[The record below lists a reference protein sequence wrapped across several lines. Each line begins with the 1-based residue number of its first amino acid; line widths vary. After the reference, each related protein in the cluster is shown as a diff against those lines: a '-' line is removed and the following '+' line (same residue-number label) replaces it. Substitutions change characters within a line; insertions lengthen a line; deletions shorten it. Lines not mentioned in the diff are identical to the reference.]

1 VAKKEIRKVRVPVPE
16 REPLER
22 IKDFK
27 EVKIG
32 YSPQLAVEEAK
43 RCLQCPHSPCV
54 DACPVNVPIPQFI
67 KLIAE
72 GKFVEA
78 ARKIKEENIM
88 PSVCGRVCPQE
99 IQCEG
104 ACVVGKVG
112 DPVAI
117 GALEAFAGDHE
128 ASVGYEKFE
137 IKEKSGKRVAVVGS
151 GPAGIACAA
160 DLLKYGHE
168 VVIFEALHE
177 PGGVLIY
184 GIPEF
189 RLPNETV
196 QRELEFLKEMGAE
209 IRLNF
214 VVGKTATIYELL
226 EEFDAVF
233 IGSGAGLPYLLN
245 VEGINLNGIY
255 SANEFLTRVNLMR
268 AYEFPEYD
276 TPVFTGKRLA
286 VIGGGNTAM
295 DVARTAVRLP
305 DTEEVYVVYRRSEKE
320 MPARVEEVRHAKE
333 EGVIFKTL
341 TSPLRFVGE
350 EGWVKGIE
358 CIKMELS
365 EPDES
370 GRRKPV
376 PIPGSEFILEVDS
389 VVIAI
394 GQGPNPVV
402 VDGVKE
408 IRRGK
413 KGEIIVDPE
422 TFMTDLPGVFA
433 GGDAIRGGST
443 VIVAMGDGRKA
454 ARSIHKYLTQG
465 YNSSSTK

>member
-1 VAKKEIRKVRVPVPE
+1 MAKKEIIKKRVPVPE
-16 REPLER
+16 RSPEER

-27 EVKIG
+27 EVKLG
-32 YSPQLAVEEAK
+32 YTPQLAMEEAK
-43 RCLQCPHSPCV
+43 RCLQCPTRPCV
-54 DACPVNVPIPQFI
+54 EACPVRVPIPEFI

-112 DPVAI
+112 DPIAI

-128 ASVGYEKFE
+128 ASVGYEVFE
-137 IKEKSGKRVAVVGS
+137 IKEKTGKRIAIVGS

-160 DLLKYGHE
+160 DLVKWGHE

-177 PGGVLIY
+177 PGGVLVY

-196 QRELEFLKEMGAE
+196 QREINFLKQLGVE
-209 IRLNF
+209 IKLNY
-214 VVGKTATIYELL
+214 VIGKTKTIYELL

-233 IGSGAGLPYLLN
+233 IGSGAGLPYMLN
-245 VEGINLNGIY
+245 IEGVNLNGVY
-255 SANEFLTRVNLMR
+255 SANEFLTRAIFMGARN
-268 AYEFPEYD
+268 FPEYD
-276 TPVFTGKRLA
+276 TPIFVGKKVA

-295 DVARTAVRLP
+295 DVARTAKRLKGV
-305 DTEEVYVVYRRSEKE
+305 EEVYIVYRRSESE
-320 MPARVEEVRHAKE
+320 MPARVEEVAHAKE

-341 TSPLRFVGE
+341 TNPVRFIGE
-350 EGWVKGIE
+350 NGWVKAME
-358 CIKMELS
+358 CVRMELS

-370 GRRKPV
+370 GRRRPV
-376 PIPGSEFILEVDS
+376 PIPGSEFVMEVDT
-389 VVIAI
+389 VVMAI
-394 GQGPNPVV
+394 GQAPNPVV
-402 VDGVKE
+402 VEGVKE

-422 TFMTDLPGVFA
+422 TLMTDLPGVFA

-443 VIVAMGDGRKA
+443 VILAMGDGRKA
-454 ARSIHKYLTQG
+454 AKAIHEYVMSKR
-465 YNSSSTK
+465 

>member
-1 VAKKEIRKVRVPVPE
+1 MREGVMAKKEIIKKRVPVPE
-16 REPLER
+16 RSPEER

-27 EVKIG
+27 EVKLG
-32 YSPQLAVEEAK
+32 YTPQLAMEEAK
-43 RCLQCPHSPCV
+43 RCLQCPTRPCV
-54 DACPVNVPIPQFI
+54 EACPVRVPIPEFI

-112 DPVAI
+112 DPIAI

-128 ASVGYEKFE
+128 ASVGYEVFE
-137 IKEKSGKRVAVVGS
+137 IKEKTGKKIAIVGS

-160 DLLKYGHE
+160 DLVKWGHE

-177 PGGVLIY
+177 PGGVLVY

-196 QRELEFLKEMGAE
+196 QREINFLKQLGVE
-209 IRLNF
+209 IKLNY
-214 VVGKTATIYELL
+214 VIGKTKTIYELL

-233 IGSGAGLPYLLN
+233 IGSGAGLPYMLN
-245 VEGINLNGIY
+245 IEGVNLNGVY
-255 SANEFLTRVNLMR
+255 SANEFLTRAIFMGARN
-268 AYEFPEYD
+268 FPEYD
-276 TPVFTGKRLA
+276 TPIFVGKKVA

-295 DVARTAVRLP
+295 DVARTAKRLKGV
-305 DTEEVYVVYRRSEKE
+305 EEVYIVYRRSESE
-320 MPARVEEVRHAKE
+320 MPARVEEVAHAKE

-341 TSPLRFVGE
+341 TNPVRFIGE
-350 EGWVKGIE
+350 NGWVKAME
-358 CIKMELS
+358 CVRMELS

-370 GRRKPV
+370 GRRRPV
-376 PIPGSEFILEVDS
+376 PIPGSEFVMEVDT
-389 VVIAI
+389 VVMAI
-394 GQGPNPVV
+394 GQAPNPVV
-402 VDGVKE
+402 VEGVKE

-422 TFMTDLPGVFA
+422 TLMTDLPGVFA

-443 VIVAMGDGRKA
+443 VILAMGDGRKA
-454 ARSIHKYLTQG
+454 AKAIHEYVMSKR
-465 YNSSSTK
+465 

>member
-1 VAKKEIRKVRVPVPE
+1 MREGVMAKKEIVKKRVPVPE
-16 REPLER
+16 RSPEER

-27 EVKIG
+27 EVKLG
-32 YSPQLAVEEAK
+32 YTPQLAMEEAK
-43 RCLQCPHSPCV
+43 RCLQCPTRPCV
-54 DACPVNVPIPQFI
+54 EACPVRVPIPEFI

-112 DPVAI
+112 DPIAI

-128 ASVGYEKFE
+128 ASVGYEVFE
-137 IKEKSGKRVAVVGS
+137 IKEKTGKRIAIVGS

-160 DLLKYGHE
+160 DLVKWGHE

-177 PGGVLIY
+177 PGGVLVY

-196 QRELEFLKEMGAE
+196 QREINFLKQLGVE
-209 IRLNF
+209 IKLNY
-214 VVGKTATIYELL
+214 VIGKTKTIYELL

-233 IGSGAGLPYLLN
+233 IGSGAGLPYMLN
-245 VEGINLNGIY
+245 IEGVNLNGVY
-255 SANEFLTRVNLMR
+255 SANEFLTRAIFMGARN
-268 AYEFPEYD
+268 FPEYD
-276 TPVFTGKRLA
+276 TPIFVGKKVA

-295 DVARTAVRLP
+295 DVARTAKRLKGV
-305 DTEEVYVVYRRSEKE
+305 EEVYIVYRRSESE
-320 MPARVEEVRHAKE
+320 MPARVEEVAHAKE

-341 TSPLRFVGE
+341 INPVRFIGE
-350 EGWVKGIE
+350 NGWVKAME
-358 CIKMELS
+358 CVRMELS

-370 GRRKPV
+370 GRRRPV
-376 PIPGSEFILEVDS
+376 PIPGSEFVMEVDT
-389 VVIAI
+389 VVMAI
-394 GQGPNPVV
+394 GQAPNPVV
-402 VDGVKE
+402 VEGVKE

-422 TFMTDLPGVFA
+422 TLMTDLPGVFA

-443 VIVAMGDGRKA
+443 VILAMGDGRKA
-454 ARSIHKYLTQG
+454 AKAIHEYVMSKR
-465 YNSSSTK
+465 

>member
-1 VAKKEIRKVRVPVPE
+1 MAKKEIIKKRVPVPE
-16 REPLER
+16 RDPKER

-27 EVKIG
+27 EVKLG
-32 YSPQLAVEEAK
+32 YTPQLAIEEAK
-43 RCLQCPHSPCV
+43 RCLQCPTAPCV
-54 DACPVNVPIPQFI
+54 KACPVKVPIPQFI
-67 KLIAE
+67 KLVAE

-117 GALEAFAGDHE
+117 GALEAFVGDYE

-137 IKEKSGKRVAVVGS
+137 IKKKTGKKIAIVGS

-160 DLLKYGHE
+160 DLVKWGHE
-168 VVIFEALHE
+168 VTMFEALHE
-177 PGGVLIY
+177 PGGVLVY

-196 QRELEFLKEMGAE
+196 KRELDFLLSMGVKLE
-209 IRLNF
+209 LNF
-214 VVGKTATIYELL
+214 IVGKTKTIYELL

-233 IGSGAGLPYLLN
+233 IGSGAGLPYMLN
-245 VEGINLNGIY
+245 IEGLNLNGVY
-255 SANEFLTRVNLMR
+255 SANEFLTRVIFMGANK
-268 AYEFPEYD
+268 FPEYD
-276 TPVFTGKRLA
+276 TPIFTGRKVA

-295 DVARTAVRLP
+295 DVARTAKRLKGV
-305 DTEEVYVVYRRSEKE
+305 EEVYIIYRRSEAE
-320 MPARVEEVRHAKE
+320 MPARAEEVLHAKE

-341 TSPLRFVGE
+341 TNPVRFIGE
-350 EGWVKGIE
+350 NGWLKAIE
-358 CIKMELS
+358 CVKMELS

-370 GRRKPV
+370 GRRRPV
-376 PIPGSEFILEVDS
+376 PIPGSEFILEVDT
-389 VVIAI
+389 VVMAI

-402 VDGVKE
+402 VEGVKE

-413 KGEIIVDPE
+413 KGEILVNPE
-422 TFMTDLPGVFA
+422 TLMTDLPGVFA
-433 GGDAIRGGST
+433 GGDVIHGGST
-443 VIVAMGDGRKA
+443 VIIAMGDGRKA
-454 ARSIHKYLTQG
+454 ARAIHEYVMNK
-465 YNSSSTK
+465 

>member
-1 VAKKEIRKVRVPVPE
+1 MAKKEIIKKRVPVPE
-16 REPLER
+16 RDPKER

-27 EVKIG
+27 EVKLG
-32 YSPQLAVEEAK
+32 YTPQLAIEEAK
-43 RCLQCPHSPCV
+43 RCLQCPTAPCV
-54 DACPVNVPIPQFI
+54 KACPVKVPIPQFI
-67 KLIAE
+67 KLVAE

-117 GALEAFAGDHE
+117 GALEAFVGDYE

-137 IKEKSGKRVAVVGS
+137 IKKKTGKKIAIVGS

-160 DLLKYGHE
+160 DLVKWGHE
-168 VVIFEALHE
+168 VTMFEALHE
-177 PGGVLIY
+177 PGGVLVY

-196 QRELEFLKEMGAE
+196 KRELDFLLSMGVKLE
-209 IRLNF
+209 LNF
-214 VVGKTATIYELL
+214 IVGKTKTIYELL

-233 IGSGAGLPYLLN
+233 IGSGAGLPYMLN
-245 VEGINLNGIY
+245 IEGLNLNGVY
-255 SANEFLTRVNLMR
+255 SANEFLTRVIFMGANK
-268 AYEFPEYD
+268 FPEYD
-276 TPVFTGKRLA
+276 TPIFTGRKVA

-295 DVARTAVRLP
+295 DVARTAKRLKGV
-305 DTEEVYVVYRRSEKE
+305 EEVYIIYRRSEAE
-320 MPARVEEVRHAKE
+320 MPARAEEVLHAKE

-341 TSPLRFVGE
+341 TNPVRFIGE
-350 EGWVKGIE
+350 NGWLKAIE
-358 CIKMELS
+358 CVKMELS

-370 GRRKPV
+370 GRRRPV
-376 PIPGSEFILEVDS
+376 PIPGSEFILEVDT
-389 VVIAI
+389 VVMAI

-402 VDGVKE
+402 VEGVKE

-413 KGEIIVDPE
+413 KGEILVDPE
-422 TFMTDLPGVFA
+422 TLMTDLPGVFA
-433 GGDAIRGGST
+433 GGDVIHGGST
-443 VIVAMGDGRKA
+443 VIIAMGDGRKA
-454 ARSIHKYLTQG
+454 AKAIHEYVMNK
-465 YNSSSTK
+465 

>member
-1 VAKKEIRKVRVPVPE
+1 MAKKEIRKVRVPVPE
-16 REPLER
+16 REPLKR

-189 RLPNETV
+189 RLPNGTV

-276 TPVFTGKRLA
+276 TPVFAGKRLA

-454 ARSIHKYLTQG
+454 AKSIHKYLTQG

>member
-1 VAKKEIRKVRVPVPE
+1 MAKREIIKKRVPVPE
-16 REPLER
+16 RNPQER

-27 EVKIG
+27 EVKLG
-32 YSPQLAVEEAK
+32 YTPQLAMEEAK
-43 RCLQCPHSPCV
+43 RCLQCPTAPCV
-54 DACPVNVPIPQFI
+54 KACPVSVPIPQFL
-67 KLIAE
+67 KLIEE

-117 GALEAFAGDHE
+117 GALEAFAGDYE

-137 IKEKSGKRVAVVGS
+137 IKEKTGKKIAIVGS

-160 DLLKYGHE
+160 DLVKLGHD
-168 VVIFEALHE
+168 VTIFEALHE
-177 PGGVLIY
+177 TGGVLVY
-184 GIPEF
+184 GVPEF

-196 QRELEFLKEMGAE
+196 KREIDFLLNMGINLE
-209 IRLNF
+209 LNF
-214 VVGKTATIYELL
+214 IVGKTKTIYELL

-233 IGSGAGLPYLLN
+233 IGSGAGLPYMLN
-245 VEGINLNGIY
+245 IEGLNLNGVY
-255 SANEFLTRVNLMR
+255 SANEFLTRIIFMGANK
-268 AYEFPEYD
+268 FPDYD
-276 TPVFTGKRLA
+276 TPVFTGKRVA

-295 DVARTAVRLP
+295 DVARTAKRLKEV
-305 DTEEVYVVYRRSEKE
+305 EEVYVIYRRSEAE
-320 MPARVEEVRHAKE
+320 MPARVEEVHHAKE

-341 TSPLRFVGE
+341 TNPVRFIGE
-350 EGWVKGIE
+350 NGWLKAVE
-358 CIKMELS
+358 CVKMELS

-370 GRRKPV
+370 GRRRPI
-376 PIPGSEFILEVDS
+376 PIPGSEFLLEVDT
-389 VVIAI
+389 VVMAI

-402 VDGVKE
+402 VEGVKE

-413 KGEIIVDPE
+413 KGEILVDPE
-422 TFMTDLPGVFA
+422 TLMTDLPGVFA
-433 GGDAIRGGST
+433 GGDVIHGGST
-443 VIVAMGDGRKA
+443 VIIAMGDGRKA
-454 ARSIHKYLTQG
+454 AKTIHEYVMSK
-465 YNSSSTK
+465 

>member
-1 VAKKEIRKVRVPVPE
+1 MAKKEIVKKRVPVPE
-16 REPLER
+16 RSPEER

-27 EVKIG
+27 EVKLG
-32 YSPQLAVEEAK
+32 YTPQLAMEEAK
-43 RCLQCPHSPCV
+43 RCLQCPTRPCV
-54 DACPVNVPIPQFI
+54 EACPVRVPIPEFI

-112 DPVAI
+112 DPIAI

-128 ASVGYEKFE
+128 ASVGYEVFE
-137 IKEKSGKRVAVVGS
+137 IKEKTGKRIAIVGS

-160 DLLKYGHE
+160 DLVKWGHE

-177 PGGVLIY
+177 PGGVLVY

-196 QRELEFLKEMGAE
+196 QREINFLKQLGVE
-209 IRLNF
+209 IKLNY
-214 VVGKTATIYELL
+214 VIGKTKTIYELL

-233 IGSGAGLPYLLN
+233 IGSGAGLPYMLN
-245 VEGINLNGIY
+245 IEGVNLNGVY
-255 SANEFLTRVNLMR
+255 SANEFLTRAIFMGARN
-268 AYEFPEYD
+268 FPEYD
-276 TPVFTGKRLA
+276 TPIFVGKKVA

-295 DVARTAVRLP
+295 DVARTAKRLKGV
-305 DTEEVYVVYRRSEKE
+305 EEVYIVYRRSESE
-320 MPARVEEVRHAKE
+320 MPARVEEVAHAKE

-341 TSPLRFVGE
+341 INPVRFIGE
-350 EGWVKGIE
+350 NGWVKAME
-358 CIKMELS
+358 CVRMELS

-370 GRRKPV
+370 GRRRPV
-376 PIPGSEFILEVDS
+376 PIPGSEFVMEVDT
-389 VVIAI
+389 VVMAI
-394 GQGPNPVV
+394 GQAPNPVV
-402 VDGVKE
+402 VEGVKE

-422 TFMTDLPGVFA
+422 TLMTDLPGVFA

-443 VIVAMGDGRKA
+443 VILAMGDGRKA
-454 ARSIHKYLTQG
+454 AKAIHEYVMSKR
-465 YNSSSTK
+465 

>member
-1 VAKKEIRKVRVPVPE
+1 MAKREIIKKRVPVPE
-16 REPLER
+16 RDPQER

-27 EVKIG
+27 EVKLG
-32 YSPQLAVEEAK
+32 YTPQLAIEEAK
-43 RCLQCPHSPCV
+43 RCLQCPTAPCV
-54 DACPVNVPIPQFI
+54 KACPVSVPIPQFL
-67 KLIAE
+67 KLIEE

-117 GALEAFAGDHE
+117 GALEAFAGDYE

-137 IKEKSGKRVAVVGS
+137 IKEKTGKKIAIVGS

-160 DLLKYGHE
+160 DLVKLGHD
-168 VVIFEALHE
+168 VTIFEALHE
-177 PGGVLIY
+177 PGGVLVY
-184 GIPEF
+184 GVPEF

-196 QRELEFLKEMGAE
+196 KREIDFLLNMGVKLE
-209 IRLNF
+209 LNF
-214 VVGKTATIYELL
+214 IVGKTKTIYELL

-233 IGSGAGLPYLLN
+233 IGSGAGLPYMLN
-245 VEGINLNGIY
+245 IEGLNLNGVY
-255 SANEFLTRVNLMR
+255 SANEFLTRIIFMGANK
-268 AYEFPEYD
+268 FPEYD
-276 TPVFTGKRLA
+276 TPVFTGKRVA

-295 DVARTAVRLP
+295 DVARTAKRLKEV
-305 DTEEVYVVYRRSEKE
+305 EEVYVIYRRSEAE
-320 MPARVEEVRHAKE
+320 MPARVEEVHHAKE

-341 TSPLRFVGE
+341 TNPVRFVGE
-350 EGWVKGIE
+350 NGWLKAVE
-358 CIKMELS
+358 CVKMELS

-370 GRRKPV
+370 GRRRPI
-376 PIPGSEFILEVDS
+376 PIPGSEFLLEVDT
-389 VVIAI
+389 VVMAI

-402 VDGVKE
+402 VEGVKE

-413 KGEIIVDPE
+413 KGEILVDPE
-422 TFMTDLPGVFA
+422 TLMTDLPGVFA
-433 GGDAIRGGST
+433 GGDVIHGGST
-443 VIVAMGDGRKA
+443 VIIAMGDGRKA
-454 ARSIHKYLTQG
+454 AKAIHEYVMSK
-465 YNSSSTK
+465 

>member
-1 VAKKEIRKVRVPVPE
+1 MGKREIRKERVPVPE
-16 REPLER
+16 REPSVR
-22 IKDFK
+22 IRDFK
-27 EVKIG
+27 EVKLG

-54 DACPVNVPIPQFI
+54 DACPVSVPIPQFI

-112 DPVAI
+112 EPVAI

-137 IKEKSGKRVAVVGS
+137 VKEKSGKRVAIVGS
-151 GPAGIACAA
+151 GPAGISCAA
-160 DLLKYGHE
+160 DLLRYGHE

-196 QRELEFLKEMGAE
+196 KRELEFLKEMGAE

-233 IGSGAGLPYLLN
+233 ISSGAGLPYLLDI
-245 VEGINLNGIY
+245 EGLNLNGVY

-268 AYEFPEYD
+268 AYRFPEYD

-295 DVARTAVRLP
+295 DVARTALRLP

-341 TSPLRFVGE
+341 TSPVRFVGE
-350 EGWVKGIE
+350 NGWITGIE

-370 GRRKPV
+370 GRGRPV

-408 IRRGK
+408 IKRGK

-422 TFMTDLPGVFA
+422 TLMTDLPGVFA

-443 VIVAMGDGRKA
+443 VIVAMGDGRRA
-454 ARSIHKYLTQG
+454 AKSIHKYLTQG
-465 YNSSSTK
+465 L

>member
-1 VAKKEIRKVRVPVPE
+1 MAKKEIIKKRVPVPE
-16 REPLER
+16 RDPQER

-27 EVKIG
+27 EVKLG
-32 YSPQLAVEEAK
+32 YSPQLAMEEAK
-43 RCLQCPHSPCV
+43 RCIQCPHSPCV

-137 IKEKSGKRVAVVGS
+137 IKEKTGKKIAIVGS

-160 DLLKYGHE
+160 DLVKWGHD
-168 VVIFEALHE
+168 VTIFEALHE
-177 PGGVLIY
+177 PGGVLVY

-196 QRELEFLKEMGAE
+196 RRELDFLLDLGVK
-209 IRLNF
+209 LKVNF
-214 VVGKTATIYELL
+214 IVGKTKTIYELL

-233 IGSGAGLPYLLN
+233 IGSGAGLPYMLN
-245 VEGINLNGIY
+245 IEGLNLNGVY
-255 SANEFLTRVNLMR
+255 SANEFLTRVIFMGANK
-268 AYEFPEYD
+268 FPEYD
-276 TPVFTGKRLA
+276 TPIFTGKRVA

-295 DVARTAVRLP
+295 DVARTAKRLKGV
-305 DTEEVYVVYRRSEKE
+305 EEVYIIYRRSEAE
-320 MPARVEEVRHAKE
+320 MPARVEEVAHAKE

-341 TSPLRFVGE
+341 TNPVRFVGE
-350 EGWVKGIE
+350 NGWLKAVE
-358 CIKMELS
+358 CVKMELS

-370 GRRKPV
+370 GRRRPV
-376 PIPGSEFILEVDS
+376 PIPGSEFLIEVDT
-389 VVIAI
+389 VVMAI

-402 VDGVKE
+402 VEGVKE
-408 IRRGK
+408 IKRGK
-413 KGEIIVDPE
+413 KGEVLVDPE
-422 TFMTDLPGVFA
+422 TLMTDLPGVFA
-433 GGDAIRGGST
+433 GGDVIRGGST
-443 VIVAMGDGRKA
+443 VILAMGDGRKA
-454 ARSIHKYLTQG
+454 AKAIHEYVMNK
-465 YNSSSTK
+465 

>member
-1 VAKKEIRKVRVPVPE
+1 MAKKEIIKKRVPVPE
-16 REPLER
+16 RDPQER

-27 EVKIG
+27 EVKLG
-32 YSPQLAVEEAK
+32 YSPQLAMEEAK
-43 RCLQCPHSPCV
+43 RCIQCPHSPCV

-137 IKEKSGKRVAVVGS
+137 IKEKTGKKIAIVGS

-160 DLLKYGHE
+160 DLVKWGHD
-168 VVIFEALHE
+168 VTIFEALHE
-177 PGGVLIY
+177 PGGVLVY

-196 QRELEFLKEMGAE
+196 RRELDFLLDLGVK
-209 IRLNF
+209 LKVNF
-214 VVGKTATIYELL
+214 IVGKTKTIYELL

-233 IGSGAGLPYLLN
+233 IGSGAGLPYMLN
-245 VEGINLNGIY
+245 IEGLNLNGVY
-255 SANEFLTRVNLMR
+255 SANEFLTRVIFMGANK
-268 AYEFPEYD
+268 FPEYD
-276 TPVFTGKRLA
+276 TPIFTGKRVA

-295 DVARTAVRLP
+295 DVARTAKRLKGV
-305 DTEEVYVVYRRSEKE
+305 EEVYIIYRRSEAE
-320 MPARVEEVRHAKE
+320 MPARVEEVAHAKE

-341 TSPLRFVGE
+341 TNPVRFVGE
-350 EGWVKGIE
+350 NGWLKAVE
-358 CIKMELS
+358 CVKMELS

-370 GRRKPV
+370 GRRRPV
-376 PIPGSEFILEVDS
+376 PIPGSEFLIEVDT
-389 VVIAI
+389 VVMAI

-402 VDGVKE
+402 VEGVKE
-408 IRRGK
+408 IKRGK

-422 TFMTDLPGVFA
+422 TLMTDLPGVFA
-433 GGDAIRGGST
+433 GGDVIHGGST
-443 VIVAMGDGRKA
+443 VIIAMGDGRKA
-454 ARSIHKYLTQG
+454 AKAIHEYVMNK
-465 YNSSSTK
+465 

>member
-1 VAKKEIRKVRVPVPE
+1 MQEGRMSRREIIKNRVPVPE
-16 REPLER
+16 RPPEER

-27 EVKIG
+27 EVKLG
-32 YSPQLAVEEAK
+32 YTPQLAMEEAK
-43 RCLQCPHSPCV
+43 RCLQCPAEPCV
-54 DACPVNVPIPQFI
+54 KACPVRVPIPQFI

-104 ACVVGKVG
+104 ACVVGRVG

-128 ASVGYEKFE
+128 ASVGYEKIE
-137 IKEKSGKRVAVVGS
+137 IKEKTGKKIAVVGS

-160 DLLKYGHE
+160 DLVRWGHD
-168 VVIFEALHE
+168 VTIFEALHE
-177 PGGVLIY
+177 PGGVLVY

-196 QRELEFLKEMGAE
+196 KRELNFLLEMGAKLK
-209 IRLNF
+209 LNF
-214 VVGKTATIYELL
+214 VVGKTKALYELL

-233 IGSGAGLPYLLN
+233 IGSGAGLPYMLN
-245 VEGINLNGIY
+245 VEGLNLNGVY
-255 SANEFLTRVNLMR
+255 SANEFLTRVIFMGAR
-268 AYEFPEYD
+268 MFPEYD
-276 TPVFTGKRLA
+276 TPVFVGRRVA

-295 DVARTAVRLP
+295 DVARTAKRLGG
-305 DTEEVYVVYRRSEKE
+305 TEEVYIVYRRTEAE
-320 MPARVEEVRHAKE
+320 MPARVEEVHHAKE
-333 EGVIFKTL
+333 EGIIFKTL
-341 TSPLRFVGE
+341 TSPVRFIGE
-350 EGWVKGIE
+350 GGWVKAME
-358 CIKMELS
+358 CIRMELS

-370 GRRKPV
+370 GRRRPV
-376 PIPGSEFILEVDS
+376 PVPGSEFVMEVDT
-389 VVIAI
+389 VVMAI

-402 VDGVKE
+402 VEGVKE
-408 IRRGK
+408 IRRGR
-413 KGEIIVDPE
+413 KGEILVDPE
-422 TFMTDLPGVFA
+422 TLMTDLPGVFA

-443 VIVAMGDGRKA
+443 VILAMGDGRKA
-454 ARSIHKYLTQG
+454 AKAIHEYVMAK
-465 YNSSSTK
+465 

>member
-1 VAKKEIRKVRVPVPE
+1 MAKKEIIKNRVPVPE
-16 REPLER
+16 RDPKER
-22 IKDFK
+22 IKDFN
-27 EVKIG
+27 EVKLG
-32 YSPQLAVEEAK
+32 YSPQLAMEEAK
-43 RCLQCPHSPCV
+43 RCLQCPHAPCV
-54 DACPVNVPIPQFI
+54 KACPVNVPIPQFI

-104 ACVVGKVG
+104 VCVVGKVG
-112 DPVAI
+112 DSVAI

-137 IKEKSGKRVAVVGS
+137 VKEKTGKRIAIVGS

-160 DLLKYGHE
+160 DLAKWGHD
-168 VVIFEALHE
+168 VTIFEALHE
-177 PGGVLIY
+177 PGGVLVY
-184 GIPEF
+184 GVPEF

-196 QRELEFLKEMGAE
+196 KREIDFLLELGVKLK
-209 IRLNF
+209 LNF
-214 VVGKTATIYELL
+214 IVGKTKTIYELL

-233 IGSGAGLPYLLN
+233 IGSGAGLPYMLN
-245 VEGINLNGIY
+245 IEGLNLNGVY
-255 SANEFLTRVNLMR
+255 SANEFLTRVIFMGANR
-268 AYEFPEYD
+268 FPETD
-276 TPVFTGKRLA
+276 TPIYTGKRVA

-295 DVARTAVRLP
+295 DVARTAKRLKGV
-305 DTEEVYVVYRRSEKE
+305 EEVYVIYRRSEAE
-320 MPARVEEVRHAKE
+320 MPARLEEVIHAKE
-333 EGVIFKTL
+333 EGIIFKTL
-341 TSPLRFVGE
+341 TNPVRFIGDN
-350 EGWVKGIE
+350 GWLKAVECVKM
-358 CIKMELS
+358 KLS

-376 PIPGSEFILEVDS
+376 PIPGSEFLIEVDT
-389 VVIAI
+389 VVMAI

-402 VDGVKE
+402 VEGVKE
-408 IRRGK
+408 IKRGK

-422 TFMTDLPGVFA
+422 TLMTDLPGVFA
-433 GGDAIRGGST
+433 GGDVIRGGST

-454 ARSIHKYLTQG
+454 AKAIHEYVMSK
-465 YNSSSTK
+465 

>member
-1 VAKKEIRKVRVPVPE
+1 MAKKEIIKKRVPVPE
-16 REPLER
+16 RDPKER

-27 EVKIG
+27 EVKLG
-32 YSPQLAVEEAK
+32 YTPQLAIEEAK
-43 RCLQCPHSPCV
+43 RCLQCPTAPCV
-54 DACPVNVPIPQFI
+54 KACPVKVPIPQFI
-67 KLIAE
+67 KLVAE

-117 GALEAFAGDHE
+117 GALEAFVGDYE

-137 IKEKSGKRVAVVGS
+137 IKKKTGKKIAIVGS

-160 DLLKYGHE
+160 DLVKWGHE
-168 VVIFEALHE
+168 VTMFEALHE
-177 PGGVLIY
+177 PGGVLVY

-196 QRELEFLKEMGAE
+196 KRELDFLLSMGVKLE
-209 IRLNF
+209 LNF
-214 VVGKTATIYELL
+214 IVGKTKTIYELL

-233 IGSGAGLPYLLN
+233 IGSGAGLPYMLN
-245 VEGINLNGIY
+245 IEGLNLNGVY
-255 SANEFLTRVNLMR
+255 SANEFLTRVIFMGANK
-268 AYEFPEYD
+268 FPEYD
-276 TPVFTGKRLA
+276 TPIFTGRKVA

-295 DVARTAVRLP
+295 DVARTAKRLKGV
-305 DTEEVYVVYRRSEKE
+305 EEVYIIYRRSEAE
-320 MPARVEEVRHAKE
+320 MPARAEEVLHAKE

-341 TSPLRFVGE
+341 TNPVRFIGE
-350 EGWVKGIE
+350 NGWLKAIE
-358 CIKMELS
+358 CVKMELS

-370 GRRKPV
+370 GRRRPV
-376 PIPGSEFILEVDS
+376 PIPGSEFILEVDT
-389 VVIAI
+389 VVMAI

-402 VDGVKE
+402 VEGVKE

-413 KGEIIVDPE
+413 KGEILVDPE
-422 TFMTDLPGVFA
+422 TLMTDLPGVFA
-433 GGDAIRGGST
+433 GGDVIHGGST
-443 VIVAMGDGRKA
+443 VIIAMGDGRKA
-454 ARSIHKYLTQG
+454 ARAIHEYVMNK
-465 YNSSSTK
+465 

>member
-1 VAKKEIRKVRVPVPE
+1 MAKREIIKKRVPVPE
-16 REPLER
+16 RDPQER

-27 EVKIG
+27 EVKLG
-32 YSPQLAVEEAK
+32 YTPQLAMEEAK
-43 RCLQCPHSPCV
+43 RCLQCPTAPCV
-54 DACPVNVPIPQFI
+54 KACPVSVPIPQFL
-67 KLIAE
+67 KLIEE

-117 GALEAFAGDHE
+117 GALEAFAGDYE

-137 IKEKSGKRVAVVGS
+137 IKEKTGKKIAIVGS

-160 DLLKYGHE
+160 DLVKLGHD
-168 VVIFEALHE
+168 VTIFEALHE
-177 PGGVLIY
+177 PGGVLVY
-184 GIPEF
+184 GVPEF

-196 QRELEFLKEMGAE
+196 KREIDFLLNMGVKLE
-209 IRLNF
+209 LNF
-214 VVGKTATIYELL
+214 IVGKTKTIYELL

-233 IGSGAGLPYLLN
+233 IGSGAGLPYMLN
-245 VEGINLNGIY
+245 IEGLNLNGVY
-255 SANEFLTRVNLMR
+255 SANEFLTRIIFMGANK
-268 AYEFPEYD
+268 FPEYD
-276 TPVFTGKRLA
+276 TPVFTGKRVA

-295 DVARTAVRLP
+295 DVARTAKRLKEV
-305 DTEEVYVVYRRSEKE
+305 EEVYVIYRRSEAE
-320 MPARVEEVRHAKE
+320 MPARVEEVHHAKE

-341 TSPLRFVGE
+341 TNPVRFVGE
-350 EGWVKGIE
+350 NGWLKAVE
-358 CIKMELS
+358 CVKMELS

-370 GRRKPV
+370 GRRRPI
-376 PIPGSEFILEVDS
+376 PIPGSEFLLEVDT
-389 VVIAI
+389 VVMAI

-402 VDGVKE
+402 VEGVKE

-413 KGEIIVDPE
+413 KGEILVDPE
-422 TFMTDLPGVFA
+422 TLMTDLPGVFA
-433 GGDAIRGGST
+433 GGDVIHGGST
-443 VIVAMGDGRKA
+443 VIIAMGDGRKA
-454 ARSIHKYLTQG
+454 AKAIHEYVMSK
-465 YNSSSTK
+465 

>member
-1 VAKKEIRKVRVPVPE
+1 MREGVMAKKEIIKKRVPVPE
-16 REPLER
+16 RSPEER

-27 EVKIG
+27 EVKLG
-32 YSPQLAVEEAK
+32 YTPQLAMEEAK
-43 RCLQCPHSPCV
+43 RCLQCPTRPCV
-54 DACPVNVPIPQFI
+54 EACPVRVPIPEFI

-112 DPVAI
+112 DPIAI

-128 ASVGYEKFE
+128 ASVGYEVFE
-137 IKEKSGKRVAVVGS
+137 IKEKTGKRIAIVGS

-160 DLLKYGHE
+160 DLVKWGHE

-177 PGGVLIY
+177 PGGVLVY

-196 QRELEFLKEMGAE
+196 QREINFLKQLGVE
-209 IRLNF
+209 IKLNY
-214 VVGKTATIYELL
+214 VIGKTKTIYELL

-233 IGSGAGLPYLLN
+233 IGSGAGLPYMLN
-245 VEGINLNGIY
+245 IEGVNLNGVY
-255 SANEFLTRVNLMR
+255 SANEFLTRAIFMGARN
-268 AYEFPEYD
+268 FPEYD
-276 TPVFTGKRLA
+276 TPIFVGKKVA

-295 DVARTAVRLP
+295 DVARTAKRLKGV
-305 DTEEVYVVYRRSEKE
+305 EEVYIVYRRSESE
-320 MPARVEEVRHAKE
+320 MPARVEEVAHAKE

-341 TSPLRFVGE
+341 TNPVRFIGE
-350 EGWVKGIE
+350 NGWVKAME
-358 CIKMELS
+358 CVRMELS

-370 GRRKPV
+370 GRRRPV
-376 PIPGSEFILEVDS
+376 PIPGSEFVMEVDT
-389 VVIAI
+389 VVMAI
-394 GQGPNPVV
+394 GQAPNPVV
-402 VDGVKE
+402 VEGVKE

-422 TFMTDLPGVFA
+422 TLMTDLPGVFA

-443 VIVAMGDGRKA
+443 VILAMGDGRKA
-454 ARSIHKYLTQG
+454 AKAIHEYVMSKR
-465 YNSSSTK
+465 

>member
-1 VAKKEIRKVRVPVPE
+1 MAKKEIIKKRVPVPE
-16 REPLER
+16 RSPEER

-27 EVKIG
+27 EVKLG
-32 YSPQLAVEEAK
+32 YTPQLAMEEAK
-43 RCLQCPHSPCV
+43 RCLQCPTRPCV
-54 DACPVNVPIPQFI
+54 EACPVRVPIPEFI

-112 DPVAI
+112 DPIAI

-128 ASVGYEKFE
+128 ASVGYEVFE
-137 IKEKSGKRVAVVGS
+137 IKEKTGKKIAIVGS

-160 DLLKYGHE
+160 DLVKWGHE

-177 PGGVLIY
+177 PGGVLVY

-196 QRELEFLKEMGAE
+196 QREINFLKQLGVE
-209 IRLNF
+209 IKLNY
-214 VVGKTATIYELL
+214 VIGKTKTIYELL

-233 IGSGAGLPYLLN
+233 IGSGAGLPYMLN
-245 VEGINLNGIY
+245 IEGVNLNGVY
-255 SANEFLTRVNLMR
+255 SANEFLTRAIFMGARN
-268 AYEFPEYD
+268 FPEYD
-276 TPVFTGKRLA
+276 TPIFVGKKVA

-295 DVARTAVRLP
+295 DVARTAKRLKGV
-305 DTEEVYVVYRRSEKE
+305 EEVYIVYRRSESE
-320 MPARVEEVRHAKE
+320 MPARVEEVAHAKE

-341 TSPLRFVGE
+341 TNPVRFIGE
-350 EGWVKGIE
+350 NGWVKAME
-358 CIKMELS
+358 CVRMELS

-370 GRRKPV
+370 GRRRPV
-376 PIPGSEFILEVDS
+376 PIPGSEFVMEVDT
-389 VVIAI
+389 VVMAI
-394 GQGPNPVV
+394 GQAPNPVV
-402 VDGVKE
+402 VEGVKE

-422 TFMTDLPGVFA
+422 TLMTDLPGVFA

-443 VIVAMGDGRKA
+443 VILAMGDGRKA
-454 ARSIHKYLTQG
+454 AKAIHEYVMSKR
-465 YNSSSTK
+465 